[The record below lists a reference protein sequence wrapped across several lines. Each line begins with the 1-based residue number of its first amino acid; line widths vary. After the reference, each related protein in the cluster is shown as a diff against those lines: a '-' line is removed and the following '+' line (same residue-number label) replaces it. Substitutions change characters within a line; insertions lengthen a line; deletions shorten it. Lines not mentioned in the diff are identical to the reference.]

1 MLEDVIIIGGNFAG
15 LAAAMPL
22 ARARRR
28 VLVVD
33 AGQPR
38 NRFAEAAHGFPG
50 QDGVAPSLLTARLR
64 AELAAYDTVRFCED
78 RVERAGGGMDDFTVT
93 LASGAVERGR
103 RLVLALGVTDT
114 LPAIAGLAER
124 WGETV
129 LHCPYCHGYEV
140 AGQPLGVLAAGPGS
154 DHRALL
160 IADWGPTILFTQGQ
174 DLADPDLRERL
185 AARGVVIEPVPLVAL
200 QGQGR
205 GLTAAQL
212 QDGRAVPLAA
222 LFVVPQTQPAGAVAT
237 QLGCALEE
245 GMTGP
250 QIRVD
255 ALKQTSVEG
264 VFAAGDAA
272 SGMHSGLLA
281 AAAGMMA
288 GVAAHRSLL

>member
-1 MLEDVIIIGGNFAG
+1 MIEDVIVIGGNFAG

-28 VLVVD
+28 VLVID

-38 NRFAEAAHGFPG
+38 NRFAAAAHGFPG
-50 QDGVAPSLLTARLR
+50 QDGVAPSDLTARLR
-64 AELAAYDTVRFCED
+64 AELAAYDSVRFREE
-78 RVERAGGGMDDFTVT
+78 RVATASGHKDDFT
-93 LASGAVERGR
+93 LALAGGAVEKGR
-103 RLVLALGVTDT
+103 RLILALGVTDT

-140 AGQPLGVLAAGPGS
+140 AGRPLGVLAAGPGS

-160 IADWGPTILFTQGQ
+160 IADWGPTTLFTQGQ
-174 DLADPDLRERL
+174 DVADPDLRDRL
-185 AARGVVIEPVPLVAL
+185 AAKGVAIEPVPLAGL
-200 QGQGR
+200 LGEGR
-205 GLTAAQL
+205 GLSAVRL
-212 QDGRAVPLAA
+212 QDGRELPLSA
-222 LFVVPQTQPAGAVAT
+222 LFIAPQTQPSGDIAT

-245 GMTGP
+245 GMTGA

-255 ALKQTSVEG
+255 ALKQTSIDG